1 MRDIALTIVT
11 INPYCIISRRSTIPV
26 AEINAILPDAEGNEY
41 PKVVDS
47 VRGITSPIILSEG
60 FWFATLIR
68 IGVKIATTVA
78 LLTILV
84 NNDPRKI
91 IENKLTI

>member
-1 MRDIALTIVT
+1 M
-11 INPYCIISRRSTIPV
+11 SRRSTIPV
-26 AEINAILPDAEGNEY
+26 AESNAILPDAEGNEY
-41 PKVVDS
+41 PKVVDK

-60 FWFATLIR
+60 FWFAILIR

-91 IENKLTI
+91 IENKLMI